1 MMVDGI
7 ELKSKGTFRDLKK
20 IKNKILYEFRYRR
33 RIIMKLDDH
42 YPYQTVLSSQET
54 EFNPNP
60 SYIYIGGYHR
70 LCSYDEQHCRSYRGC
85 LKNVTID
92 DNYLNLIN
100 DEINRH
106 RLLKQCHDLI

>member
-1 MMVDGI
+1 MVNGI
-7 ELKSKGTFRDLKK
+7 ELKSKGKCRSFP
-20 IKNKILYEFRYRR
+20 NKLFDCRYRFRR

-42 YPYQTVLSSQET
+42 HRYQTVLSSKET
-54 EFNPNP
+54 EFDPNP
-60 SYIYIGGYHR
+60 SFIYLGGYHR

-92 DNYLNLIN
+92 NQYIHLIN
-100 DEINRH
+100 DEINQN